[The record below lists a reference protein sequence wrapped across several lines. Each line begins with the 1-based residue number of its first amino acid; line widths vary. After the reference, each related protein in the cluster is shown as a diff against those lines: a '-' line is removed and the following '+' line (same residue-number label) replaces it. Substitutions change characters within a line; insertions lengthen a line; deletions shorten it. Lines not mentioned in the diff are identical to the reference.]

1 MNFMRRER
9 IAELLKEKGSIS
21 LKELSEIFS
30 DVSEMT
36 LRRDLMWAE
45 EQGIAVRIR
54 GGAKYQPGIQH
65 REPSYDVRAI
75 ENRLAKEKIARL
87 AIPYIKY
94 GGSIFLD
101 SGTTS
106 MALAKLLP
114 DMNLSLLTSGPN
126 IALEAAK
133 KNIPDITLAGGSLNR
148 SNLSLSGHVA
158 VASVG
163 GINIDTAFITPSG
176 YTAESGFTCGNYD
189 EGEVKRTVI
198 SKARTVILLI
208 DNSKMGRMLP
218 FTFAVIGDADI
229 IITDKHPPK
238 ELMESAGK
246 SGVTVICE

>member
-9 IAELLKEKGSIS
+9 IAELLKERGSIS
-21 LKELSEIFS
+21 LKELSSIFA

-36 LRRDLMWAE
+36 LRRDLLWAE

-54 GGAKYQPGIQH
+54 GGAKYQPGVQN

-75 ENRLAKEKIARL
+75 ENRMAKEKIARL

-101 SGTTS
+101 SGTTT

-126 IALEAAK
+126 IALEASK
-133 KNIPDITLAGGSLNR
+133 KNIPDITLTGGSLNR

-158 VASVG
+158 LNSVD

-176 YTAESGFTCGNYD
+176 YTADAGLTCGNYN
-189 EGEVKRTVI
+189 EGEMKRLII
-198 SKARTVILLI
+198 SKARTVIMLI
-208 DNSKMGRMLP
+208 DNSKIGKMLP
-218 FTFAVIGDADI
+218 FTFAHLEDADI
-229 IITDKHPPK
+229 VITDMRPPE
-238 ELMESAGK
+238 ELMEKAAA
-246 SGVTVICE
+246 SGVTVVFE